1 MNIIFKIV
9 GIAMVS
15 IVLCLFV
22 EKQNKD
28 LAILLSI
35 AAICG
40 IFLYAGN
47 VLSSVMN
54 FVDELHAIGDLNKEF
69 LSILMKA
76 TGIGLVTEISVLI
89 CTDSGYAA
97 LGKTIQLAGVLA
109 IICTSLPLFSALLE
123 LLNNILGEV

>member
-15 IVLCLFV
+15 VVLCLFV
-22 EKQNKD
+22 AKENKD

-35 AAICG
+35 AACCG

-47 VLSSVMN
+47 ALSSVMT
-54 FVDELHAIGDLNKEF
+54 FVNELHAIGDLNKEF
-69 LSILMKA
+69 LSILIKA

-97 LGKTIQLAGVLA
+97 LGKTIQLVGAIA